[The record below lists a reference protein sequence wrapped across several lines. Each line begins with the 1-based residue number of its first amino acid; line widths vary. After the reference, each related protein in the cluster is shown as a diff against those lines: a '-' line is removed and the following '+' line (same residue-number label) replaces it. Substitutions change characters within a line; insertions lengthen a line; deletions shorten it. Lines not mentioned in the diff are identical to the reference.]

1 MNILFVWYDVL
12 GNLKEMN
19 KKLLFT
25 LTLLLT
31 STILF
36 AQSYSETKGISKN
49 VISNGIG
56 LGSAIA
62 VTISWSQNKSILWAI
77 IHGILSWF
85 YVIYYYFT
93 RNNDWNMNNS
103 FTISKTETDKWCFSF
118 RNIVLCI
125 KKSFFHRIG
134 FANPILWK
142 KGQFLMKL
150 PLFALNLVCHKKYF
164 YW

>member
-1 MNILFVWYDVL
+1 L

-93 RNNDWNMNNS
+93 RNND
-103 FTISKTETDKWCFSF
+103 
-118 RNIVLCI
+118 
-125 KKSFFHRIG
+125 
-134 FANPILWK
+134 
-142 KGQFLMKL
+142 
-150 PLFALNLVCHKKYF
+150 
-164 YW
+164 